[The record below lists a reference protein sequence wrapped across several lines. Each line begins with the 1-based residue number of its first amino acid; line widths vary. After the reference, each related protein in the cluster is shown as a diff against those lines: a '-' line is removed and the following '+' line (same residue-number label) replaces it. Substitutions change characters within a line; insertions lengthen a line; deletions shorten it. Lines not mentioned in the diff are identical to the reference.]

1 MTMIPLRDRRSTLD
15 PKVDSKDDARPG
27 IRLVFQGRQGR
38 EGQKGLFLLARAF
51 GLDVWGDYLL
61 NRRAVKEMG
70 SAALLLVGVLAFELL
85 AWSML
90 FNVLVHSADWRISL
104 RTIPA
109 LLLGGIFSAGIFLF
123 EKSFITSDFRDAAL
137 QKTLAYGIRL
147 LIPAGS
153 RLLVEKPIY
162 DDFVAELDEQ
172 VIGQLMITYEWSD
185 WRNGTVLWI
194 QSVYVLPEQRGRGV
208 YRALWEHLRE
218 RVEAS
223 PDLHGLRLY
232 VDKRNTAAQR
242 VYTRLGMTR
251 EHYDLF
257 EWLKE

>member
-1 MTMIPLRDRRSTLD
+1 MIRSARPDDAPVIARLQILMARETEGLELD
-15 PKVDSKDDARPG
+15 PDTVGRGVAAVFADPG
-27 IRLVFQGRQGR
+27 RGGYVVAESDGRIAGC
-38 EGQKGLFLLARAF
+38 
-51 GLDVWGDYLL
+51 
-61 NRRAVKEMG
+61 
-70 SAALLLVGVLAFELL
+70 LLV
-85 AWSML
+85 
-90 FNVLVHSADWRISL
+90 
-104 RTIPA
+104 TP
-109 LLLGGIFSAGIFLF
+109 
-123 EKSFITSDFRDAAL
+123 
-137 QKTLAYGIRL
+137 
-147 LIPAGS
+147 
-153 RLLVEKPIY
+153 
-162 DDFVAELDEQ
+162 
-172 VIGQLMITYEWSD
+172 EWSD